1 MDSSINIQT
10 VVLAAPP
17 KPATARTRRRKAV
30 TFSQGPPTI
39 INDAD
44 CPEPEPLLAIDSN
57 VVNGKSTVNKNSAA
71 EEETTINC
79 RKCKQNKKI
88 NIRMSLF
95 LGSNKDKEKKS
106 IFDVVLGWFEKLL

>member
-10 VVLAAPP
+10 VVLPAPP
-17 KPATARTRRRKAV
+17 KPATARTRKRKAV
-30 TFSQGPPTI
+30 TFSQDPATI

-44 CPEPEPLLAIDSN
+44 SPEPEPLANDSD

>member
-10 VVLAAPP
+10 VVLSAPP
-17 KPATARTRRRKAV
+17 KPAKDKTRKRKAV
-30 TFSQGPPTI
+30 TFSQDPPTI

-44 CPEPEPLLAIDSN
+44 SPEPEPLANDSN
-57 VVNGKSTVNKNSAA
+57 VANGKSTVNKNSAA
-71 EEETTINC
+71 EEEMTINC
-79 RKCKQNKKI
+79 RKCKQNKRI

>member
-10 VVLAAPP
+10 VVLSAPP
-17 KPATARTRRRKAV
+17 KPAKDKTRKRKTV
-30 TFSQGPPTI
+30 TFSQDPPTI

-44 CPEPEPLLAIDSN
+44 SPEPEPLANDSN
-57 VVNGKSTVNKNSAA
+57 VANGKSTVNKNSAA
-71 EEETTINC
+71 EEEMTINC
-79 RKCKQNKKI
+79 RKCKQNKRI

>member
-10 VVLAAPP
+10 VVLPAPP
-17 KPATARTRRRKAV
+17 KPATDKTRKRKAV
-30 TFSQGPPTI
+30 TFSQDPATI

-44 CPEPEPLLAIDSN
+44 SPEPEPLA
-57 VVNGKSTVNKNSAA
+57 NGKSTVNKNSAA